1 MNEVSV
7 LDLVETTLGDFALWE
22 LVTPNYPECAERL
35 SCFYRRG
42 NCDRNR
48 DSMADENLKIE
59 QLADL
64 REKTEMVS
72 QLLLNQLKGH
82 LDTLRPLLAPRRIL
96 GNYVRSSVK
105 EDIPDTDVAL
115 KRLREKYREVCGKP
129 FALPAEFD
137 ENALADMD
145 SRLELYPWE
154 YSHEASN
161 EREKKTITVT
171 SPVKWALSYTSGYT
185 VAQLREVLVGK
196 KERRQ
201 EEVRQFLLN
210 AIVVQLV
217 LAKFPGVAQLLKDLR
232 YDVELDKCQDLGDLP
247 FVTIRSSLPSFRPS
261 DNTILAAT
269 RLSGV
274 PAFIEL
280 IDFDDLAKL
289 EDPLKTKIQ
298 EKLR

>member
-1 MNEVSV
+1 MAE
-7 LDLVETTLGDFALWE
+7 GD
-22 LVTPNYPECAERL
+22 P
-35 SCFYRRG
+35 
-42 NCDRNR
+42 R
-48 DSMADENLKIE
+48 DNLKLENLT
-59 QLADL
+59 DL

-82 LDTLRPLLAPRRIL
+82 LNTLRPLLAPRRIL
-96 GNYVRSSVK
+96 GSYVRSSIK

-137 ENALADMD
+137 ESVLGDMD
-145 SRLELYPWE
+145 NRLELYPWE

-161 EREKKTITVT
+161 EREKKTVTVA
-171 SPVKWALSYTSGYT
+171 SPVKWTLSYTSGYT
-185 VAQLREVLVGK
+185 VAQLREVLAGK
-196 KERRQ
+196 RERRQ

-217 LAKFPGVAQLLKDLR
+217 LAKFPGINQLLKDLR
-232 YDVELDKCQDLGDLP
+232 YDIGLDKCQGLGDLSL
-247 FVTIRSSLPSFRPS
+247 VTIRSTLPAFRPS
-261 DNTILAAT
+261 DDIILAAT

-280 IDFDDLAKL
+280 IDFDVLPNL
-289 EDPLKTKIQ
+289 EDPFKAKIE

>member
-1 MNEVSV
+1 
-7 LDLVETTLGDFALWE
+7 
-22 LVTPNYPECAERL
+22 
-35 SCFYRRG
+35 
-42 NCDRNR
+42 
-48 DSMADENLKIE
+48 MADENLRENLKIE

-72 QLLLNQLKGH
+72 QLLQNQLKGY

-115 KRLREKYREVCGKP
+115 KRLREKYKEVCGKP

-137 ENALADMD
+137 ESVLADMD
-145 SRLELYPWE
+145 NRLELYPWE

-161 EREKKTITVT
+161 EREKKTITVA

-185 VAQLREVLVGK
+185 VRQLREVLVGK
-196 KERRQ
+196 RERRQ
-201 EEVRQFLLN
+201 EEVRQFLVN
-210 AIVVQLV
+210 AMVVQLV
-217 LAKFPGVAQLLKDLR
+217 LAKFPGTNQLLKDLR
-232 YDVELDKCQDLGDLP
+232 YDIGLDKCQGLGDLP
-247 FVTIRSSLPSFRPS
+247 LVTIRSSLPSFRPS
-261 DNTILAAT
+261 DDIILAAT

-280 IDFDDLAKL
+280 IDFDVLSNL
-289 EDPLKTKIQ
+289 EDPFKTKI
-298 EKLR
+298 EAKLR

>member
-1 MNEVSV
+1 
-7 LDLVETTLGDFALWE
+7 
-22 LVTPNYPECAERL
+22 
-35 SCFYRRG
+35 
-42 NCDRNR
+42 
-48 DSMADENLKIE
+48 MADENLRENLKIE

-72 QLLLNQLKGH
+72 QLLQNQLKGY

-115 KRLREKYREVCGKP
+115 KRLREKYKEVCGKP

-137 ENALADMD
+137 ESVLADMD
-145 SRLELYPWE
+145 NRLELYPWE

-161 EREKKTITVT
+161 EREKKTITVA

-185 VAQLREVLVGK
+185 VKQLREVLVGK
-196 KERRQ
+196 RERRQ
-201 EEVRQFLLN
+201 EEVRQFLVN

-217 LAKFPGVAQLLKDLR
+217 LAKFPGTNQLLKDLR
-232 YDVELDKCQDLGDLP
+232 YDIGLDKCQGLGDLP
-247 FVTIRSSLPSFRPS
+247 LVTIRSSLPSFRPS
-261 DNTILAAT
+261 DDIILAAT

-280 IDFDDLAKL
+280 IDFDVLSNL
-289 EDPLKTKIQ
+289 EDPFKTKI
-298 EKLR
+298 EAKLR

>member
-1 MNEVSV
+1 MAE
-7 LDLVETTLGDFALWE
+7 GD
-22 LVTPNYPECAERL
+22 P
-35 SCFYRRG
+35 
-42 NCDRNR
+42 R
-48 DSMADENLKIE
+48 DNLKLE
-59 QLADL
+59 NLADL
-64 REKTEMVS
+64 WEKTEMVS

-96 GNYVRSSVK
+96 GSYVRSSIK

-137 ENALADMD
+137 ESVLGDMD
-145 SRLELYPWE
+145 NRLELYPWE

-161 EREKKTITVT
+161 EREKKTITVA

-185 VAQLREVLVGK
+185 VRQLREVLVGK
-196 KERRQ
+196 RERRQ
-201 EEVRQFLLN
+201 EEVRQFLVN

-217 LAKFPGVAQLLKDLR
+217 LAKFPGTNQLLKDLR
-232 YDVELDKCQDLGDLP
+232 YDIGLDKCQGLGDLP
-247 FVTIRSSLPSFRPS
+247 LVTIRSSLPSFRPS
-261 DNTILAAT
+261 DDIILAAT

-280 IDFDDLAKL
+280 IDFDVLSNL
-289 EDPLKTKIQ
+289 EDPFKTKI
-298 EKLR
+298 EAKLR

>member
-1 MNEVSV
+1 
-7 LDLVETTLGDFALWE
+7 
-22 LVTPNYPECAERL
+22 
-35 SCFYRRG
+35 
-42 NCDRNR
+42 
-48 DSMADENLKIE
+48 MADENLRENLKIE

-72 QLLLNQLKGH
+72 QLLQNQLKGY

-115 KRLREKYREVCGKP
+115 KRLREKYKEVCGKP

-137 ENALADMD
+137 ESVLADMD
-145 SRLELYPWE
+145 NRLELYPWE

-161 EREKKTITVT
+161 EREKKTITVA

-185 VAQLREVLVGK
+185 VRQLREVLVGK
-196 KERRQ
+196 RERRQ
-201 EEVRQFLLN
+201 EEVRQFLVN

-217 LAKFPGVAQLLKDLR
+217 LAKFPGTNQLLKDLR
-232 YDVELDKCQDLGDLP
+232 YDIGLDKCQGLGDLP
-247 FVTIRSSLPSFRPS
+247 LVTIRSSLPSFRPS
-261 DNTILAAT
+261 DDIILAAT

-280 IDFDDLAKL
+280 IDFDVLSNL
-289 EDPLKTKIQ
+289 EDPFKTKI
-298 EKLR
+298 EAKLR